1 MTMITL
7 EVPDSL
13 ASQLTPLRD
22 RLPDILQQTVGAW
35 SLNSSPSKIVKT
47 FPVYEEMMDFLA
59 SGPTPEQIIAHQ
71 ASRQLQTQLEA
82 LLDKNDKLTTWQG
95 GKVTKDLANKNV
107 TLSPLHLVTPSPCH
121 LVSFSP
127 HGRIRD

>member
-71 ASRQLQTQLEA
+71 ASRQLQTRLEA
-82 LLDKNDKLTTWQG
+82 LLDKNREEGLTAEEAEELSTFEQINDVMSSLKLRARRAQNGLYRLRWMT
-95 GKVTKDLANKNV
+95 
-107 TLSPLHLVTPSPCH
+107 S
-121 LVSFSP
+121 
-127 HGRIRD
+127 

>member
-1 MTMITL
+1 MTTITL

-35 SLNSSPSKIVKT
+35 ALNTTPNKLSKS

-59 SGPTPEQIIAHQ
+59 SGPTPEQIIAHKV
-71 ASRQLQTQLEA
+71 SRKLQRRLEA
-82 LLDKNDKLTTWQG
+82 LLDKQREEGLTEEETAELNAFDQVNDVMSSLKLRARRA
-95 GKVTKDLANKNV
+95 LR
-107 TLSPLHLVTPSPCH
+107 S
-121 LVSFSP
+121 
-127 HGRIRD
+127 